1 MYNIAMDL
9 RAHITKD
16 TLSHAYIIEG
26 ARDAV
31 LPALRTLLLS
41 FDIQTEANP
50 DYHEY
55 LHEAFLRE
63 HALSLRSEQSFYGAD
78 GAKKIFVVAF
88 NTITHESQ
96 NLLLK
101 TLEEP
106 TRDTHIFFVVRT
118 GQILLPTVRSRMQL
132 IRAESNDAD
141 ASDTVDAQKFLG
153 SSIALRMKLIE
164 SITKVK
170 ADDKQKAKE
179 EARVLVESLEPVL
192 YKRFVD
198 GEVGL
203 HSALEDILYAK
214 RELAGRAPSVKL
226 LLEHLA
232 LTLPK

>member
-1 MYNIAMDL
+1 MDL
-9 RAHITKD
+9 RTHIKED
-16 TLSHAYIIEG
+16 ALSHAYIIEG
-26 ARDAV
+26 ARDIV
-31 LPALRTLLLS
+31 LPVLRTLLES
-41 FDIQTEANP
+41 FGIATHGNP

-63 HALSLRSEQSFYGAD
+63 HADALRSEQSFYGAD
-78 GAKKIFVVAF
+78 GAKKIFTVAF

-118 GQILLPTVRSRMQL
+118 SQILLPTVRSRMQL
-132 IRAESNDAD
+132 IRGHEDETDSGN
-141 ASDTVDAQKFLG
+141 TLHAQKFLA
-153 SSIALRMKLIE
+153 SSIADRMRLIE
-164 SITKVK
+164 SITKAK

-179 EARVLVESLEPVL
+179 EARVFVESLEPVF
-192 YKRFVD
+192 YKRFKS
-198 GEVGL
+198 GEV
-203 HSALEDILYAK
+203 ALANALVDILYAK

-232 LTLPK
+232 LTLPV